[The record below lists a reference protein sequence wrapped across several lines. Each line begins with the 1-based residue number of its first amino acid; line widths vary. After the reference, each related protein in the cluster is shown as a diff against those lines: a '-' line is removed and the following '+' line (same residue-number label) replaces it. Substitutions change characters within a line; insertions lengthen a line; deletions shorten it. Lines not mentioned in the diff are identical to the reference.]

1 MQQKY
6 ILKQSLIRPTIMSYN
21 KITEQIYSYIYFEY
35 FIIFQTHSFVIRTVT
50 NLRVNGSV

>member
-6 ILKQSLIRPTIMSYN
+6 ILKQSLVRPTIMSYN